1 MIGISKAILRN
12 NQQSRFMKKYDVIV
26 IGSGSGGIILDQA
39 YRTGSKVA
47 YVDRGPLGGTCL
59 NVGCI
64 PSKMLIYPAD
74 RIVEI
79 QEAHKLG
86 IDAEIKSIDFKAIM
100 ARMRQPID
108 ESLANMRAGLQHAQN
123 LDFYEAEGHFTGNY
137 TMEVA
142 GEEIRGNKIF
152 IVAGA
157 RPAIPPI
164 KGLDQVDYLTNE
176 TLLEITELPKS
187 VIIIGGGY
195 IAAEYGHFLAA
206 MGSDVTMLQ
215 RGPRLVPQNEPEIS
229 TTLQNALSK
238 RMHIYTNTAAVE
250 VKPAHSGTVV
260 VGKNKETGEQKE
272 FTGERIL
279 VATGR
284 RSNADILKVDKTGVK
299 TDNRGFIVVNDFLE
313 TSKKNIWAL
322 GDVTGR
328 YMFKHVANREAQI
341 AWNNA
346 VGEHKQKME
355 YHAVPYAVFSYPQI
369 AGVGLTAVEAAEN
382 HEILLGSAKYSDVA
396 KGEAMVEEDGFAK
409 AIVEKNTY
417 KILGFHI
424 IGPYAAML
432 IQEVVDIMAVG
443 GNMWTLAQGMHIHPA
458 LTELIVSAL
467 GNLSDPSHA
476 HHHNHDH

>member
-1 MIGISKAILRN
+1 MGSSEVILRN
-12 NQQSRFMKKYDVIV
+12 NKQFTSMKKYDVIV

-39 YRTGSKVA
+39 YRAGFKVA

-74 RIVEI
+74 RVVEI

-86 IDAEIKSIDFKAIM
+86 INAEIKAIDFKAIM

-108 ESLANMRAGLQHAQN
+108 ESLAHMRAGLQHAQN
-123 LDFYEAEGHFTGNY
+123 LDFYEAEGQFISNY

-142 GEEIRGNKIF
+142 GEEIRGEKIF

-157 RPAIPPI
+157 RPYIPPI
-164 KGLDQVDYLTNE
+164 KGLDKVNYLTNE

-195 IAAEYGHFLAA
+195 IAAEYSHFLAA
-206 MGSDVTMLQ
+206 MGSKVTILQ
-215 RGPRLVPQNEPEIS
+215 QGPHLVPQNEPEIS

-238 RMHIYTNTAAVE
+238 RMRVFTNTTAIEA
-250 VKPAHSGTVV
+250 KQTTSGDIVI
-260 VGKNKETGEQKE
+260 GEHDESGEQSE
-272 FTGERIL
+272 FKGERIL

-284 RSNADILKVDKTGVK
+284 QSNADVLNVKKTGVK
-299 TDNRGFIVVNDFLE
+299 TDERGFIEINDYLE

-328 YMFKHVANREAQI
+328 YMFKHVANREAQL

-369 AGVGLTAVEAAEN
+369 AGVGLTAAEAVKD
-382 HEILLGSAKYSDVA
+382 HEILLGTAKYSDVA

-409 AIVEKNTY
+409 AIIDKNTY

-432 IQEVVDIMAVG
+432 IQEVVDIMAIG

-467 GNLSDPSHA
+467 GNLYDPSHV
-476 HHHNHDH
+476 HQNHAQ

>member
-1 MIGISKAILRN
+1 
-12 NQQSRFMKKYDVIV
+12 MKKYDVIV
-26 IGSGSGGIILDQA
+26 IGSGSGGIILDSA
-39 YRTGSKVA
+39 YRAGLKVA

-79 QEAHKLG
+79 QEAHRLG
-86 IDAEIKSIDFKAIM
+86 IQAEIKDIDFKAIM

-108 ESLANMRAGLQHAQN
+108 ESLSHMRAGLQHARD
-123 LDFYEAEGHFTGNY
+123 LDFYEAEGYFVNDY

-142 GEEIRGNKIF
+142 GEEIRGDKIF

-157 RPAIPPI
+157 RPAIPTI
-164 KGLDQVDYLTNE
+164 KGLEEVDYLTNE

-187 VIIIGGGY
+187 VVIIGGGY

-206 MGSDVTMLQ
+206 MGSKITMLQ
-215 RGPRLVPQNEPEIS
+215 RGSRLVPNNEPEIS
-229 TTLQNALSK
+229 ETLHKALSK
-238 RMHIYTNTAAVE
+238 RMDIHLNTSAIE
-250 VKPAHSGTVV
+250 VKHTSTGDVV
-260 VGKNKETGEQKE
+260 IGENRLTGKTQE
-272 FTGERIL
+272 FLGERIL

-284 RSNADILKVDKTGVK
+284 RSNADVLRVEKTGVK
-299 TDNRGFIVVNDFLE
+299 TDKRGFIIVNDYLE
-313 TSKKNIWAL
+313 TSKKKIWAL

-346 VGEHKQKME
+346 VQDHKQQME
-355 YHAVPYAVFSYPQI
+355 YHAVPYAIFSYPQI
-369 AGVGLTAVEAAEN
+369 AGVGLTQAEAEKS
-382 HEILLGSAKYSDVA
+382 HDLLLGTARYSDVA

-409 AIVEKNTY
+409 AIVEKKTH

-424 IGPYAAML
+424 IGPYAPML

-458 LTELIVSAL
+458 LTELIVTTL
-467 GNLSDPSHA
+467 GNLYDPSHV
-476 HHHNHDH
+476 HHSHNHEQEH

>member
-1 MIGISKAILRN
+1 
-12 NQQSRFMKKYDVIV
+12 MKKYDVIV
-26 IGSGSGGIILDQA
+26 IGSGSGGIILDAA
-39 YRTGSKVA
+39 YREGLKVA

-74 RIVEI
+74 RVVEI
-79 QEAHKLG
+79 QEAHRLG
-86 IDAEIKSIDFKAIM
+86 IEAEIKNIDFKAIM

-108 ESLANMRAGLQHAQN
+108 ESLAHMRAGLQHAEN
-123 LDFYEAEGHFTGNY
+123 LDFYEVEGFFTKDY

-142 GEEIRGNKIF
+142 GEEIKGEKIF

-157 RPAIPPI
+157 RPSIPPI
-164 KGLDQVDYLTNE
+164 KGLDEVDYLTNE

-187 VIIIGGGY
+187 VVIIGGGY

-206 MGSDVTMLQ
+206 MGAKVIMLQ
-215 RGPRLVPQNEPEIS
+215 RGPRLVPNNEPEIS
-229 TTLQNALSK
+229 LTLEKALSR
-238 RMHIYTNTAAVE
+238 RMTIHTKTSAVE
-250 VKPAHSGTVV
+250 VKRTAEGDTVI
-260 VGKNKETGEQKE
+260 GKNQETGALTEY
-272 FTGERIL
+272 TGERIL

-284 RSNADILKVDKTGVK
+284 RSNADVLQIEKTGVK
-299 TDNRGFIVVNDFLE
+299 TDDRGFIIVNDYLE

-346 VGEHKQKME
+346 INEQKQKME

-369 AGVGLTAVEAAEN
+369 AGVGLTHAEAAQKSKVL
-382 HEILLGSAKYSDVA
+382 IGTSRYSDVA

-409 AIVEKNTY
+409 AIVDRATY

-424 IGPYAAML
+424 IGPYAPML
-432 IQEVVDIMAVG
+432 IQEVVDIMAIG

-458 LTELIVSAL
+458 LTELIVNTL
-467 GNLSDPSHA
+467 GNLYDPSHV
-476 HHHNHDH
+476 HDHDHQHDH

>member
-1 MIGISKAILRN
+1 
-12 NQQSRFMKKYDVIV
+12 MKKYDAIV

-39 YRTGSKVA
+39 YRAGLKVA

-86 IDAEIKSIDFKAIM
+86 ITAEIKDIDFKAIM

-108 ESLANMRAGLQHAQN
+108 ESLAHMRAGLQHAQN
-123 LDFYEAEGHFTGNY
+123 LDFYEAEGHFTGDY
-137 TMEVA
+137 TMEVV
-142 GEEIRGNKIF
+142 GEEIRGEKIF

-157 RPAIPPI
+157 RPSIPPI
-164 KGLDQVDYLTNE
+164 KGIDQIDYLTNE
-176 TLLEITELPKS
+176 TLLGITELPKS
-187 VIIIGGGY
+187 VVIIGGGY
-195 IAAEYGHFLAA
+195 IAAEYSHFLAA
-206 MGSDVTMLQ
+206 MGSEITILQ

-229 TTLQNALSK
+229 ITLEKALSK
-238 RMHIYTNTAAVE
+238 RMQIYTNTSAIE
-250 VKPAHSGTVV
+250 VKRKTTGDIV
-260 VGKNKETGEQKE
+260 VGRNQETGEEKE

-279 VATGR
+279 IATGR
-284 RSNADILKVDKTGVK
+284 RSNADVLEVKRTGVK
-299 TDNRGFIVVNDFLE
+299 TDERGFIQVNDYLE

-346 VGEHKQKME
+346 SGQQKQKME

-369 AGVGLTAVEAAEN
+369 AGVGFTAAEAVQN
-382 HEILLGSAKYSDVA
+382 HEVLLGTAKYSDVA

-432 IQEVVDIMAVG
+432 IQEVVDIMSIG

-467 GNLSDPSHA
+467 GNLYDPSHT
-476 HHHNHDH
+476 HHHNHEH

>member
-1 MIGISKAILRN
+1 
-12 NQQSRFMKKYDVIV
+12 MKKYDAIV

-39 YRTGSKVA
+39 YRAGFKVA

-86 IDAEIKSIDFKAIM
+86 IDAEIKNIDFKAIM
-100 ARMRQPID
+100 KRMREPID
-108 ESLANMRAGLQHAQN
+108 ESLSHMRAGLQHAQN
-123 LDFYEAEGHFTGNY
+123 LDFYEAEGQFTGNY
-137 TMEVA
+137 TIEVA
-142 GEEIRGNKIF
+142 GDEIRGEKIF

-157 RPAIPPI
+157 RPSIPPI
-164 KGLDQVDYLTNE
+164 KGLDQINYLTNE
-176 TLLEITELPKS
+176 TLLELTELPKS

-195 IAAEYGHFLAA
+195 IAAEYSHFLAA
-206 MGSDVTMLQ
+206 MGSEITILQ
-215 RGPRLVPQNEPEIS
+215 RAPRLVPQNEPEIS
-229 TTLQNALSK
+229 LTLQKALSK
-238 RMHIYTNTAAVE
+238 RMRIITNTAAIE
-250 VKPAHSGTVV
+250 VKHTASGDTVIAE
-260 VGKNKETGEQKE
+260 NKTTGEEME
-272 FTGERIL
+272 FTSERIL

-284 RSNADILKVDKTGVK
+284 RSNADVLKVEKTGVK
-299 TDNRGFIVVNDFLE
+299 TDERGFIVVNDYLE

-346 VGEHKQKME
+346 VGDQKQKME

-369 AGVGLTAVEAAEN
+369 AGVGLTAAEAAKKYD
-382 HEILLGSAKYSDVA
+382 ILLGTAKYSDVA
-396 KGEAMVEEDGFAK
+396 KGEAMVEEEGFAK
-409 AIVEKNTY
+409 AIVDKNTY
-417 KILGFHI
+417 KIHGFHI

-432 IQEVVDIMAVG
+432 IQEVVDIMAIG

-458 LTELIVSAL
+458 LTELVVSAL
-467 GNLSDPSHA
+467 GNLYDPTHI
-476 HHHNHDH
+476 HHHEHEQH

>member
-1 MIGISKAILRN
+1 
-12 NQQSRFMKKYDVIV
+12 MKKYDVIV

-39 YRTGSKVA
+39 YRAGYKVA

-74 RIVEI
+74 RVVEI

-86 IDAEIKSIDFKAIM
+86 IDAEIKNIDFKAIM
-100 ARMRQPID
+100 ARMRRPID
-108 ESLANMRAGLQHAQN
+108 ESLTHMRAGLQHAQN
-123 LDFYEAEGHFTGNY
+123 LDFYEAEGYFTGDY

-142 GEEIRGNKIF
+142 GETIRGDKIF

-157 RPAIPPI
+157 RPSIPPI
-164 KGLDQVDYLTNE
+164 KGLDQVNYLTNE

-187 VIIIGGGY
+187 VVIIGGGY
-195 IAAEYGHFLAA
+195 IAAEYSHFLAA
-206 MGSDVTMLQ
+206 MGSEVTILQ

-229 TTLQNALSK
+229 LALEKALSK
-238 RMHIYTNTAAVE
+238 RMRIYTNTAAIE
-250 VKPAHSGTVV
+250 VKQSSKGDIVI
-260 VGKNKETGEQKE
+260 GENKETGQQME
-272 FTGERIL
+272 FLGERIL

-284 RSNADILKVDKTGVK
+284 RSNADVLKVKKTGVK
-299 TDNRGFIVVNDFLE
+299 TDGQGFIQVNDFLE

-346 VGEHKQKME
+346 VGDQQQKME

-369 AGVGLTAVEAAEN
+369 SGVGLTAVEAVKQY
-382 HEILLGSAKYSDVA
+382 EILLGTAKYSDVA
-396 KGEAMVEEDGFAK
+396 KGEAMVEEEGFAK
-409 AIVEKNTY
+409 AIVDKNTY

-458 LTELIVSAL
+458 LTELIVTTL
-467 GNLSDPSHA
+467 GNLYDPSHV
-476 HHHNHDH
+476 HHHDHNH

>member
-1 MIGISKAILRN
+1 
-12 NQQSRFMKKYDVIV
+12 MKKYDVIV

-39 YRTGSKVA
+39 YRAGFKVA

-74 RIVEI
+74 RVVEI

-86 IDAEIKSIDFKAIM
+86 IDAEIKNIDFKAIM
-100 ARMRQPID
+100 KRMREPID
-108 ESLANMRAGLQHAQN
+108 ESLSHMRAGLQHAQN

-142 GEEIRGNKIF
+142 GDLIRGEKIF

-157 RPAIPPI
+157 RPSIPPI
-164 KGLDQVDYLTNE
+164 KGLDQINYLTNE
-176 TLLEITELPKS
+176 TLLELTELPKS
-187 VIIIGGGY
+187 VVIIGGGY
-195 IAAEYGHFLAA
+195 IAAEYSHFLAA
-206 MGSDVTMLQ
+206 MGSEVTLLQ
-215 RGPRLVPQNEPEIS
+215 RGARLVPQNEPEIS
-229 TTLQNALSK
+229 ITLQRALSK
-238 RMHIYTNTAAVE
+238 RMRIFTNTSAIE
-250 VKPAHSGTVV
+250 VKHTAKGDTVV
-260 VGKNKETGEQKE
+260 VENKTTGEKME

-284 RSNADILKVDKTGVK
+284 QSNADVLNIEKTGVK
-299 TDNRGFIVVNDFLE
+299 TDERGFILINDYLE

-346 VGEHKQKME
+346 VGDNKQKME

-369 AGVGLTAVEAAEN
+369 AGVGLTATEAAKKYDVL
-382 HEILLGSAKYSDVA
+382 IGTAKYSDVA

-409 AIVEKNTY
+409 AIVDKNTY
-417 KILGFHI
+417 RILGFHI

-432 IQEVVDIMAVG
+432 IQEVVDIMAIG

-458 LTELIVSAL
+458 LTELITSAL
-467 GNLSDPSHA
+467 GNLYDPSHV
-476 HHHNHDH
+476 HHHEHEHNS

>member
-1 MIGISKAILRN
+1 
-12 NQQSRFMKKYDVIV
+12 MKKYDVIV
-26 IGSGSGGIILDQA
+26 IGSGSGGIILDSA
-39 YRTGSKVA
+39 YRAGLRVA

-86 IDAEIKSIDFKAIM
+86 IDAEIKEINFKAIM

-108 ESLANMRAGLQHAQN
+108 ESLNHMRAGLQYASD
-123 LDFYEAEGHFTGNY
+123 LDFYEAEGYFVKDY

-142 GEEIRGNKIF
+142 GEQIHGDKIF

-157 RPAIPPI
+157 RPSIPPI
-164 KGLDQVDYLTNE
+164 KGLEEIDYLTNE

-187 VIIIGGGY
+187 IVIIGGGY
-195 IAAEYGHFLAA
+195 IAAEYSHFLAA
-206 MGSDVTMLQ
+206 MGSQVTMLQ
-215 RGPRLVPQNEPEIS
+215 RGPRLVPNNEPEIS
-229 TTLQNALSK
+229 ETLHKALSK
-238 RMHIYTNTAAVE
+238 RMDIYLNTLAIE
-250 VKPAHSGTVV
+250 VKHTATGDVV
-260 VGKNKETGEQKE
+260 IGENRQTGKTQE
-272 FTGERIL
+272 FLGERIL

-284 RSNADILKVDKTGVK
+284 RSNADVLRVDKTGVK
-299 TDNRGFIVVNDFLE
+299 TDEQGFIIVNDYLE

-346 VGEHKQKME
+346 INDQKQQME

-369 AGVGLTAVEAAEN
+369 AGVGLTQAEAEKS
-382 HEILLGSAKYSDVA
+382 HDLLLGTARYSDVA
-396 KGEAMVEEDGFAK
+396 KGEAMVEEEGFAK
-409 AIVEKNTY
+409 AIVEKETY

-424 IGPYAAML
+424 IGPYAPML
-432 IQEVVDIMAVG
+432 IQEVVDIMAIG

-458 LTELIVSAL
+458 LTELIVTTL
-467 GNLSDPSHA
+467 GNLYDPSHV
-476 HHHNHDH
+476 HYSHDHEHEH

>member
-1 MIGISKAILRN
+1 
-12 NQQSRFMKKYDVIV
+12 MKKYDVIV
-26 IGSGSGGIILDQA
+26 IGSGSGGIILDSA
-39 YRTGSKVA
+39 YRAGLKVA

-79 QEAHKLG
+79 QEANRLG
-86 IDAEIKSIDFKAIM
+86 IDAEIKKIDFKAIM

-108 ESLANMRAGLQHAQN
+108 DGLSHMRAGLQHARD
-123 LDFYEAEGHFTGNY
+123 LDFYEAEGYFIRDY

-142 GEEIRGNKIF
+142 GEKIEGKKIF

-157 RPAIPPI
+157 RPSIPPI
-164 KGLDQVDYLTNE
+164 KGLDQIDYLTNE

-187 VIIIGGGY
+187 VVIIGGGY

-206 MGSDVTMLQ
+206 MGSQVTILQ
-215 RGPRLVPQNEPEIS
+215 RGPRLVPNNEPEIS
-229 TTLQNALSK
+229 EALYRTLSRRMKIYLNTTAK
-238 RMHIYTNTAAVE
+238 E
-250 VKPAHSGTVV
+250 VKRAAKGGMVI
-260 VGKNKETGEQKE
+260 GENRLTGEEQE
-272 FTGERIL
+272 FLGERIL

-284 RSNADILKVDKTGVK
+284 RSNADVLCVEKTGVK
-299 TDNRGFIVVNDFLE
+299 TDDRGFIVVNDFLE

-346 VGEHKQKME
+346 MNEHKQKME
-355 YHAVPYAVFSYPQI
+355 FHAVPYAVFSYPQI
-369 AGVGLTAVEAAEN
+369 AGVGLTQAEAEKSHAL
-382 HEILLGSAKYSDVA
+382 LLGTAQYSDVA

-409 AIVEKNTY
+409 AIVEKESY

-424 IGPYAAML
+424 IGPYAPML
-432 IQEVVDIMAVG
+432 IQEVVDIMAIG

-458 LTELIVSAL
+458 LTELIVTTL
-467 GNLSDPSHA
+467 GNLYDPSHFHE
-476 HHHNHDH
+476 HHEHDHG

>member
-1 MIGISKAILRN
+1 
-12 NQQSRFMKKYDVIV
+12 MKKYDVIV
-26 IGSGSGGIILDQA
+26 IGSGSGGIILDAA
-39 YRTGSKVA
+39 YRAGFKVA

-74 RIVEI
+74 RVVEI

-86 IDAEIKSIDFKAIM
+86 IDAEIKTIDFQAIM

-108 ESLANMRAGLQHAQN
+108 DSLAHMRAGLQHAQN
-123 LDFYEAEGHFTGNY
+123 LDFYEAEGHFIDDY

-142 GEEIRGNKIF
+142 GEKIHGDKIF

-157 RPAIPPI
+157 RPSLPPI
-164 KGLDQVDYLTNE
+164 KGLDQIDYLTNE
-176 TLLEITELPKS
+176 TLLQITELPKS
-187 VIIIGGGY
+187 VVIIGGGY

-206 MGSDVTMLQ
+206 MGADITMLQ
-215 RGPRLVPQNEPEIS
+215 RGSRLVPSNEPEIS
-229 TTLQNALSK
+229 LTLENALAR
-238 RMHIYTNTAAVE
+238 RMTIHTNTSAIE
-250 VKPAHSGTVV
+250 VKRAEGGDTV
-260 VGKNKETGEQKE
+260 VGKNQVTGEKTE
-272 FTGERIL
+272 YSGERIL

-284 RSNADILKVDKTGVK
+284 QSNADVLRVDKTGVK
-299 TDNRGFIVVNDFLE
+299 TDKHGFIIVNDFLE

-322 GDVTGR
+322 GDVTGK

-346 VGEHKQKME
+346 THDPKQKME

-369 AGVGLTAVEAAEN
+369 AGVGLSQSEAEKN
-382 HEILLGSAKYSDVA
+382 HDILIGTAKYSDVA

-409 AIVEKNTY
+409 AIVEKESY

-424 IGPYAAML
+424 IGPYAPML

-458 LTELIVSAL
+458 LTELIVTTL
-467 GNLSDPSHA
+467 GNLSDPSHE
-476 HHHNHDH
+476 HHHHDHESEE

>member
-1 MIGISKAILRN
+1 
-12 NQQSRFMKKYDVIV
+12 MKKYDVIV
-26 IGSGSGGIILDQA
+26 IGSGSGGIILDSA
-39 YRTGSKVA
+39 YRAGFKVA

-74 RIVEI
+74 RVVEI

-86 IDAEIKSIDFKAIM
+86 IDAEIKNIDFKAIM

-108 ESLANMRAGLQHAQN
+108 DSLAHMRAGLQHAQN

-137 TMEVA
+137 TVEVA
-142 GEEIRGNKIF
+142 GDEIRGDKIF

-157 RPAIPPI
+157 RPSIPPI

-176 TLLEITELPKS
+176 TLLEMTELPKS
-187 VIIIGGGY
+187 IVIIGGGY
-195 IAAEYGHFLAA
+195 IAAEYSHFLAA
-206 MGSDVTMLQ
+206 MGSKVTMLQ

-229 TTLQNALSK
+229 LTLQNALSK
-238 RMHIYTNTAAVE
+238 RMSIYTNTAAIE
-250 VKPAHSGTVV
+250 VKRTATEHIVT
-260 VGKNKETGEQKE
+260 GKNKETGEQTE
-272 FTGERIL
+272 FAGEQIL

-284 RSNADILKVDKTGVK
+284 RSNADVLKVEKTGVK
-299 TDNRGFIVVNDFLE
+299 TDDRGFIVVNDHLE

-346 VGEHKQKME
+346 VGEQKQKME

-369 AGVGLTAVEAAEN
+369 AGVGLTAAEASEN
-382 HEILLGSAKYSDVA
+382 HELLLGTAKYSDVA

-409 AIVEKNTY
+409 AIVDKNTY
-417 KILGFHI
+417 KILGFHV

-432 IQEVVDIMAVG
+432 IQEVVDIMAIG

-467 GNLSDPSHA
+467 GNLSDPSHE

>member
-1 MIGISKAILRN
+1 
-12 NQQSRFMKKYDVIV
+12 MKKYDVIV
-26 IGSGSGGIILDQA
+26 IGSGSGGIILDSA
-39 YRTGSKVA
+39 YRAGFKVA

-74 RIVEI
+74 RVVEI
-79 QEAHKLG
+79 QEAYKLG
-86 IDAEIKSIDFKAIM
+86 IDAKITNIDFKAIM

-108 ESLANMRAGLQHAQN
+108 ESLEHMRAGLQHAQN

-137 TMEVA
+137 TIEVA
-142 GEEIRGNKIF
+142 GDEIQGEKIF

-157 RPAIPPI
+157 RPFIPPI
-164 KGLDQVDYLTNE
+164 KGLDQVNYLTNE

-187 VIIIGGGY
+187 IVIIGGGY
-195 IAAEYGHFLAA
+195 IAAEYSHFLAA
-206 MGSDVTMLQ
+206 MGSQVTMLQ
-215 RGPRLVPQNEPEIS
+215 REPRLVPQNEPEIS
-229 TTLQNALSK
+229 QTLENALSK
-238 RMHIYTNTAAVE
+238 RMHIHTNTSAIE
-250 VKPAHSGTVV
+250 VKRTASGYSV
-260 VGKNKETGEQKE
+260 VGKDQQTGKQTEYEGEQ
-272 FTGERIL
+272 IL

-284 RSNADILKVDKTGVK
+284 RSNADVLKVEKTGVK
-299 TDNRGFIVVNDFLE
+299 TDDLGFIIVNDNLE
-313 TSKKNIWAL
+313 TTKKNIWAL

-369 AGVGLTAVEAAEN
+369 AGVGLTAAEAAQE
-382 HEILLGSAKYSDVA
+382 HEILLGTAKYSDIA

-409 AIVEKNTY
+409 AIVDKNTY

-424 IGPYAAML
+424 VGPYAAML
-432 IQEVVDIMAVG
+432 IQEVVDIMAIG

-467 GNLSDPSHA
+467 GNLYDPSHV
-476 HHHNHDH
+476 HQHNHDH

>member
-1 MIGISKAILRN
+1 
-12 NQQSRFMKKYDVIV
+12 MKNYDVIV
-26 IGSGSGGIILDQA
+26 IGSGSGGIILDSA
-39 YRTGSKVA
+39 YRAGYKCA

-74 RIVEI
+74 RVVEI
-79 QEAHKLG
+79 QEASKLG
-86 IDAEIKSIDFKAIM
+86 IDAEIKNIDFQSIM
-100 ARMRQPID
+100 ERMRRPID
-108 ESLANMRAGLQHAQN
+108 ESLAHMRAGLQHAQN
-123 LDFYEAEGHFTGNY
+123 LDFYEAEGYFIDDY
-137 TMEVA
+137 TMDVA
-142 GEEIRGNKIF
+142 GEKIRSEKIF

-157 RPAIPPI
+157 RPSIPPI
-164 KGLDQVDYLTNE
+164 KGINEINYLTNE
-176 TLLEITELPKS
+176 TLLQITELPKS
-187 VIIIGGGY
+187 VVIIGGGY

-206 MGSDVTMLQ
+206 MGSKVIMLQ
-215 RGPRLVPQNEPEIS
+215 RGPRLVPNNEPEIS
-229 TTLQNALSK
+229 STLQKALTK
-238 RMHIYTNTAAVE
+238 RMDIHTNMAAIE
-250 VKPAHSGTVV
+250 VKQTSKGDIVI
-260 VGKNKETGEQKE
+260 GENRETSKKQE

-284 RSNADILKVDKTGVK
+284 RSNADVLKVDKTGVK
-299 TDNRGFIVVNDFLE
+299 TDDRGFIIVNDYLE

-346 VGEHKQKME
+346 ETDHKQKMD

-369 AGVGLTAVEAAEN
+369 AGVGITQVEAEKDHN
-382 HEILLGSAKYSDVA
+382 ILIGTARYSDVA

-409 AIVEKNTY
+409 AIVEKDTY

-424 IGPYAAML
+424 IGPYAPML
-432 IQEVVDIMAVG
+432 IQEVVDIMAIG

-458 LTELIVSAL
+458 LTELITRTL
-467 GNLSDPSHA
+467 GNLYDPSHV
-476 HHHNHDH
+476 HHHNHEHH

>member
-1 MIGISKAILRN
+1 MI
-12 NQQSRFMKKYDVIV
+12 KYDAIV

-39 YRTGSKVA
+39 YRAGLKVA

-74 RIVEI
+74 RVVEI

-86 IDAEIKSIDFKAIM
+86 IDAEIKNIDFKAIM
-100 ARMRQPID
+100 ARMRKPII
-108 ESLANMRAGLQHAQN
+108 ESLSHMREGLQHAQN

-142 GEEIRGNKIF
+142 GEEIKGEKIF

-157 RPAIPPI
+157 RPSIPPI
-164 KGLDQVDYLTNE
+164 KGIDKINYLTNE
-176 TLLEITELPKS
+176 TLLEITKLPES

-195 IAAEYGHFLAA
+195 IAAEYSHFLAA
-206 MGSDVTMLQ
+206 MGSKITILQ

-229 TTLQNALSK
+229 FTLKNALSK
-238 RMHIYTNTAAVE
+238 RMTIYTNISAIEVKRTAA
-250 VKPAHSGTVV
+250 GDTV
-260 VGKNKETGEQKE
+260 VGKNQETGEELE

-284 RSNADILKVDKTGVK
+284 QSNADVLEVEKTGVK
-299 TDNRGFIVVNDFLE
+299 TDKRGFIQVNDYLE

-346 VGEHKQKME
+346 SGQQKQKME

-369 AGVGLTAVEAAEN
+369 AGVGLTTTEAAQKFD
-382 HEILLGSAKYSDVA
+382 ILIGTAKYSDIA

-409 AIVEKNTY
+409 AIVDKNTY

-467 GNLSDPSHA
+467 GNLYDPSHT
-476 HHHNHDH
+476 HHHNHNH

>member
-1 MIGISKAILRN
+1 
-12 NQQSRFMKKYDVIV
+12 MKKYDVIV
-26 IGSGSGGIILDQA
+26 IGSGSGGIILDSA
-39 YRTGSKVA
+39 YRSGQKVA

-79 QEAHKLG
+79 QEAHRLG

-108 ESLANMRAGLQHAQN
+108 DSLSHMRAGLQHARD
-123 LDFYEAEGHFTGNY
+123 LDFYEAEGHFTGDY

-142 GEEIRGNKIF
+142 GEKIDGKKIF

-157 RPAIPPI
+157 RPSLPPI
-164 KGLDQVDYLTNE
+164 KGLDQIDYLTNE

-187 VIIIGGGY
+187 IVIIGGGY

-206 MGSDVTMLQ
+206 MGSQVTMLQ
-215 RGPRLVPQNEPEIS
+215 RGPRLIPTNEPEIS
-229 TTLQNALSK
+229 EALHRALSR
-238 RMHIYTNTAAVE
+238 RMKIYLNTAANE
-250 VKPAHSGTVV
+250 VKRTAKGDVV
-260 VGKNKETGEQKE
+260 IGENKLTGEQQE
-272 FTGERIL
+272 FSGERTL

-284 RSNADILKVDKTGVK
+284 RSNADVLRVEKTGVK
-299 TDNRGFIVVNDFLE
+299 TDDRGFIVVNDFLE

-346 VGEHKQKME
+346 MNEQKQKME

-369 AGVGLTAVEAAEN
+369 AGVGLTQAEAEKS
-382 HEILLGSAKYSDVA
+382 HELLLGTARYSDVA

-409 AIVEKNTY
+409 AIVEKESY

-424 IGPYAAML
+424 IGPYA
-432 IQEVVDIMAVG
+432 
-443 GNMWTLAQGMHIHPA
+443 
-458 LTELIVSAL
+458 
-467 GNLSDPSHA
+467 
-476 HHHNHDH
+476 